1 LPRHDPPAARG
12 QRIGLLGGS
21 FDPPHGGHL
30 HITLWALRALGL
42 DAVWWLVSPGNPL
55 KKKGPAE
62 LARRV
67 AACRALARHPRV
79 RVTDIEARL
88 GSRYT
93 ADTLDRLRAVY
104 PGVRFVWLM
113 GADNLAGFHRWD
125 RWDHILR
132 TTPVAALARPGGQI
146 SAGLA
151 PAARRFAAA
160 RRPPADA
167 RALAE
172 ARPPAW
178 TLLTGPMSGQSSTA
192 IRARGDWP

>member
-1 LPRHDPPAARG
+1 LPIHDPPAARG

-21 FDPPHGGHL
+21 FDPPHEGHR

-55 KKKGPAE
+55 KKTGPAE
-62 LARRV
+62 IARRV

-88 GSRYT
+88 RSRYT

-125 RWDHILR
+125 RWDDILR

-160 RRPPADA
+160 RRPPAA
-167 RALAE
+167 SRTLAD

-178 TLLTGPMSGQSSTA
+178 TLLTGPMSAQSSTA